1 MIWKKR
7 FVDYLTETC
16 VFFQEDHSYWSVWV
30 TYIPIQYNRVL
41 WPGVQASS
49 FSGPTC
55 HSHYH
60 QISTRFYAVSHIQVL
75 IDWHAQRVV
84 LLSIGCGKWRT
95 LVKVNFKGKVSIPS
109 WKTEKDKVFQHINVL
124 KFETNLPSTLVM
136 KGWRLPQEES
146 TSAKDTCRWFPVIR
160 TRAGKVYLPS
170 VPKCRCWGLKPRLTH
185 FLLE

>member
-60 QISTRFYAVSHIQVL
+60 QISTGFHAVSHIQIL

-84 LLSIGCGKWRT
+84 LLSVGCGKWRT

-109 WKTEKDKVFQHINVL
+109 WKTEKDQSHSAHKRVKVWN
-124 KFETNLPSTLVM
+124 K
-136 KGWRLPQEES
+136 
-146 TSAKDTCRWFPVIR
+146 SAFHSSDERM
-160 TRAGKVYLPS
+160 ASSSGGKYLS
-170 VPKCRCWGLKPRLTH
+170 
-185 FLLE
+185 